1 MSRSRDYPSHLDV
14 DLSGKCNLRCT
25 FCHLSYFEPKDSA
38 QMDFGTFKDW
48 FGPLLPHLG
57 SITLFSKYE
66 PLVCHDFIPIFNF
79 VAGHG
84 METYFSTNGL
94 LIDEAI
100 LDAIVGRLTYITVSV
115 TGFTPETYAKYMG
128 SDGLARARRNLADL
142 NALKAERDTPYPI
155 LRISTVG
162 MKDTLGELVSAVDF
176 ADEFKAAEG
185 VQVTSLAAYVKEMV
199 DKMPLSD
206 PEQFN
211 KATEKARRHAEKKG
225 VKFVLQSGGLDDNAA
240 ETGAIGHRPCAL
252 PWQRLSVQ
260 ANGDVFPCSVA
271 RRPVGD
277 LNCDTLAEIWSGPA
291 LKAFRSGVNDPRDM
305 NEDCRACA
313 HCRYK
318 SVVDAENNDFS
329 ESAVHYA
336 GMTRKT
342 RS

>member
-1 MSRSRDYPSHLDV
+1 MSRPRDCPSQLDV
-14 DLSGKCNLRCT
+14 DLSSKCNLRCT

-38 QMDFGTFKDW
+38 QMDFGVFKDW
-48 FGPLLPHLG
+48 FGPVLPHLS

-66 PLVCHDFIPIFNF
+66 PLACRDFIPIFNF

-84 METYFSTNGL
+84 MDSYFSTNGL
-94 LIDEAI
+94 LIDENI

-115 TGFTPETYAKYMG
+115 TGFTQETYAKYMG
-128 SDGLARARRNLADL
+128 SDGLSRARQNLADL

-185 VQVTSLAAYVKEMV
+185 IQVTSLGAYTKEMV
-199 DKMPLSD
+199 DRMPLSD
-206 PEQFN
+206 PERFS
-211 KATEKARRHAEKKG
+211 KAAEAARRYAEEKG

-240 ETGAIGHRPCAL
+240 ETCALGHRPCAL

-260 ANGDVFPCSVA
+260 ANGEVFPCSVA
-271 RRPVGD
+271 RQPVGD
-277 LNCDTLAEIWSGPA
+277 LNCETLAEIWNGTT
-291 LKAFRSGVNDPRDM
+291 LEAFRSRVNNLQDM
-305 NEDCRACA
+305 NEDCRICA
-313 HCRYK
+313 HCRHK
-318 SVVDAENNDFS
+318 SVISAENNDFS
-329 ESAVHYA
+329 ETAVHYA

-342 RS
+342 VN